1 MASEN
6 QSMTFLIIDAEKNPN
21 SRKLADDRNSP
32 TFASFRNGK
41 LVNQIQTNKIDLFNT
56 FAHETSIN

>member
-1 MASEN
+1 
-6 QSMTFLIIDAEKNPN
+6 MTFLIIDAEKNPN

-56 FAHETSIN
+56 FAN

>member
-21 SRKLADDRNSP
+21 SRKHADDRNLQ

-41 LVNQIQTNKIDLFNT
+41 LVNQIQTNKTNLFNT
-56 FAHETSIN
+56 FAHEASIN